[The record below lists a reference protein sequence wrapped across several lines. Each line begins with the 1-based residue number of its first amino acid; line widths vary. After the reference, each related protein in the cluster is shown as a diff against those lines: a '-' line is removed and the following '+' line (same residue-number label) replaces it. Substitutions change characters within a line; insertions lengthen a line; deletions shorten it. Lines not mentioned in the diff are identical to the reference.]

1 MRRYETPEGTP
12 AELARW
18 AWDALQRRTP
28 GTLYAL
34 VVGIR
39 SVWLVEAE
47 TPKCMRLERD
57 HPEVIAGFFRASM
70 NLARSGLTV
79 ADIEE
84 SIRLCAEAP

>member
-1 MRRYETPEGTP
+1 MRRDETPEGTP

-57 HPEVIAGFFRASM
+57 HRASM

-84 SIRLCAEAP
+84 SIRLCGVAA